1 MRPTRCRATGPRRI
15 GAGARSTPATFC
27 GRRNSTGP
35 WKVEGAVAL
44 RESAPWRV
52 GRSIEEYLAEARG
65 PRHTTRWLGDFS
77 LPEDIKR
84 ARERARGTGPPA
96 PARPRATG
104 RALFEP
110 EVRLPPRPRATGR
123 ALFEPEVRLPPRP
136 RATGRALFEPVS
148 MPHVGRRPG
157 PYSTTDV
164 PHSRERMPTKREFQ
178 RDTSAFAPLR
188 GPGREVVP
196 HGRFKGGIQREG
208 RELVHVPDTPRDLVP
223 VQPRGTSAGWSTR
236 AMPERSQAIIRRAE
250 ERDDPRMQRER
261 DVPEAR
267 RKREDKRVALRSRG
281 REEQM
286 ARRRLEAE
294 RAIPLPGTQ
303 ALVPSAKRSR
313 VMDIE
318 PVQAQAVPRE
328 RADAPIPE
336 SRAMLPMQTIPLP
349 ERPDPKLQRER
360 DVPIA
365 RRKREDKRVA
375 LRSRGREEQMAR
387 RRLEAERGTI
397 PLPGTQAVVPYAPN
411 LMQQAGRVPG
421 PKDLARS
428 QSVQRADDDL
438 AGFVDVPPGGFPDA
452 PRAQAQAGF
461 QDYEMKFK
469 PPVEEDLSGFEDVP
483 AGGFPVDT
491 PAMEEEKRAV
501 PVEKKTPA
509 ATVPVVEPSFEEQL
523 LRETEPVHA
532 PAPRREIPGV
542 HFRQY
547 GGPGEIPGV
556 HFRQFGGDPAD
567 VGPFA
572 GMVGNE
578 PQDLQSRVMTKLH
591 TATEPGFGKVR
602 GRRGRQGPYPRAS
615 GMPRTQAYTSWD
627 KAEQEAAK
635 TYGAQVHTT
644 RFARGKPIHVPDVSP
659 VVPSG
664 HRVGDDDAFQPV
676 DPASLKRPETT
687 PLPDYVPGESAE
699 PGYHRE
705 PGYRFDEAGAGW
717 DEPTSWGAK
726 RAEPETADLGP
737 DAKRQDTGFHF
748 AGAGDFGGINLNDLG
763 LRPRAHDHAAASFM
777 DNVRSKMA
785 DMPAHQA
792 DILGHNA
799 ASAAALA
806 RPTVANQTDLD
817 MIGSHE
823 ATAPMPAFTFD
834 EALADTAAM
843 GKVGT
848 LPAALAQPQ
857 VDVAPETLAATAADT
872 PVPPQPE
879 ALVRP
884 PQPSADTM
892 PLPANLPAKPAAE
905 DQAPAVMPVE
915 ATAPPPQEAEKPL
928 QSSSSASFVP
938 MPERPTLQPS
948 QSSTSVRVPKAKP
961 AAAAGPAPAAA
972 AAYRR
977 AIPNFGPAMSAGA
990 PNSQSVNVSAPA
1002 TASAPVSSGQASGVA
1017 SGQAAS
1023 AAAREIARVL
1033 AESKK
1038 KAPKRKSGISSAR
1051 KRYTDAR
1058 KTKLAALRSHRDK
1071 LIREH
1076 NTKTKKLPKK
1086 ERDAARREFKKK
1098 VNSQYKEQV
1107 KKYPPARGMKDVD
1120 RARFWRTLLL
1130 S

>member
-1 MRPTRCRATGPRRI
+1 
-15 GAGARSTPATFC
+15 
-27 GRRNSTGP
+27 
-35 WKVEGAVAL
+35 
-44 RESAPWRV
+44 
-52 GRSIEEYLAEARG
+52 
-65 PRHTTRWLGDFS
+65 
-77 LPEDIKR
+77 
-84 ARERARGTGPPA
+84 
-96 PARPRATG
+96 
-104 RALFEP
+104 
-110 EVRLPPRPRATGR
+110 
-123 ALFEPEVRLPPRP
+123 
-136 RATGRALFEPVS
+136 
-148 MPHVGRRPG
+148 
-157 PYSTTDV
+157 
-164 PHSRERMPTKREFQ
+164 MPTKREFQ

-236 AMPERSQAIIRRAE
+236 AMPIIRRAE

-328 RADAPIPE
+328 RADAPMAE

-532 PAPRREIPGV
+532 P
-542 HFRQY
+542 
-547 GGPGEIPGV
+547 
-556 HFRQFGGDPAD
+556 D

-578 PQDLQSRVMTKLH
+578 PQDLQSRVMTTLH
-591 TATEPGFGKVR
+591 TATEPGFGKAR
-602 GRRGRQGPYPRAS
+602 GRRRRQGPYPRAS

-676 DPASLKRPETT
+676 EPASLKRPETT

-717 DEPTSWGAK
+717 DEP
-726 RAEPETADLGP
+726 ADFGP
-737 DAKRQDTGFHF
+737 AAKRQQTDTGFHF

-777 DNVRSKMA
+777 DNVA
-785 DMPAHQA
+785 EQDG
-792 DILGHNA
+792 GH
-799 ASAAALA
+799 
-806 RPTVANQTDLD
+806 
-817 MIGSHE
+817 
-823 ATAPMPAFTFD
+823 
-834 EALADTAAM
+834 
-843 GKVGT
+843 
-848 LPAALAQPQ
+848 
-857 VDVAPETLAATAADT
+857 
-872 PVPPQPE
+872 
-879 ALVRP
+879 
-884 PQPSADTM
+884 
-892 PLPANLPAKPAAE
+892 
-905 DQAPAVMPVE
+905 
-915 ATAPPPQEAEKPL
+915 
-928 QSSSSASFVP
+928 
-938 MPERPTLQPS
+938 
-948 QSSTSVRVPKAKP
+948 
-961 AAAAGPAPAAA
+961 
-972 AAYRR
+972 
-977 AIPNFGPAMSAGA
+977 AGA
-990 PNSQSVNVSAPA
+990 PGRY
-1002 TASAPVSSGQASGVA
+1002 SGTQRG
-1017 SGQAAS
+1017 
-1023 AAAREIARVL
+1023 
-1033 AESKK
+1033 
-1038 KAPKRKSGISSAR
+1038 KRSSAR
-1051 KRYTDAR
+1051 ATDRCEPDGSRHDWIAR
-1058 KTKLAALRSHRDK
+1058 SDGPHACIYVR
-1071 LIREH
+1071 
-1076 NTKTKKLPKK
+1076 
-1086 ERDAARREFKKK
+1086 
-1098 VNSQYKEQV
+1098 
-1107 KKYPPARGMKDVD
+1107 
-1120 RARFWRTLLL
+1120 
-1130 S
+1130 